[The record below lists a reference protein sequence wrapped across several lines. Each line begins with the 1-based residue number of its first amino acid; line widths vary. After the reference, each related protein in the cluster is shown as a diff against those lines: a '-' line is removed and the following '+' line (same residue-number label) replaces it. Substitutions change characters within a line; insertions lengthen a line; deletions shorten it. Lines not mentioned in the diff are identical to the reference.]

1 MGLADEEMLRQLMAS
16 FREELAERLAA
27 VNASLLAL
35 EQEPEGP
42 QRGELLESLFRHV
55 HSLKGAARAVSLHA
69 IERLAHALED
79 ALGAIQKGRLTLSAE
94 LFDLFYKGSD
104 MIGAAMVHLDSA
116 QDPQTSLDVDGYIE
130 RLSAAQRARPAAE
143 DTAEALLAQT
153 LPSAEPTLQPW
164 SAESIRVP
172 TARLDDLMAQT
183 GELLAARLSAGQRL
197 AEARRIRTLLNRWR
211 RDWLRMRSM
220 TLQRLE
226 QRGNGQSDPVLAFL
240 EQNQANLDAVTQWIN
255 DYVHHLS
262 DDLARLSLATS
273 ELQEGVKRAR
283 MLPLANLVG
292 AFRRMVRDLAR
303 EKGVEVTLET
313 QGADTEM
320 DKHVLEMVKDPLMHV
335 LRNCI
340 DHGIEPPQQ
349 REQAGKP
356 RQGTISLR
364 AERQGNVIL
373 LEIADDGAG
382 IDCNAVRQAA
392 VKRGIL
398 SAEQAAELGDE
409 QAAGLIFVSGIS
421 TAPLVTQVSGRG
433 VGLDVVRQ
441 NIEALQGHIEV
452 RSTRGQGT
460 TFILTLPLTLVS
472 TRCLLLRAAEQ
483 LFAVPLSTVER
494 LIEISP
500 AELATVEGGMAIS
513 YAGRPVSVVRLADV
527 LQLPGRGP
535 VAAPAD
541 SLRAVILHAGGQE
554 MAFIVDQFAGEQ
566 EVVVKSLG
574 RQLARVPN
582 IGGATVLGTG
592 QVIHILNVS
601 DLIKSARSGGG
612 RALPPAS
619 EGPTPPPAETRKA
632 ILVVDDSITTRT
644 LEKNILSAA
653 GYDVHLAVDGEEAL
667 AALQES
673 PIDLVVA
680 DIDMPR
686 LDGFELTRRVKED
699 ERYCNIPVI
708 LVTSMSSPEDRAKGI
723 AVGADAYIVKSS
735 FDQDELLDT
744 IQQFI

>member
-1 MGLADEEMLRQLMAS
+1 MLPADEEMLRQLMAS

-35 EQEPEGP
+35 EQEPESP

-55 HSLKGAARAVSLHA
+55 HSLKGAARAVNLHA

-79 ALGAIQKGRLTLSAE
+79 ALGAIQKGRLPLSVE
-94 LFDLFYKGSD
+94 LFDLLYKGSD
-104 MIGAAMVHLDSA
+104 MIGAAMIHIDA
-116 QDPQTSLDVDGYIE
+116 GRDPQTSLDLDDYIE
-130 RLSAAQRARPAAE
+130 RLTAIQRVRPAAG
-143 DTAEALLAQT
+143 AEALLAQT
-153 LPSAEPTLQPW
+153 PPSAEPALQPW

-183 GELLAARLSAGQRL
+183 GELLVARLGVEQRL
-197 AEARRIRTLLNRWR
+197 AEIRRVRAMLDRWR
-211 RDWLRMRSM
+211 RDWQRVRSKA
-220 TLQRLE
+220 LQQLALAD
-226 QRGNGQSDPVLAFL
+226 NGQNEPILAFL
-240 EQNQANLDAVTQWIN
+240 EQNEANLNTLTQWVN
-255 DYVHHLS
+255 EYVHHLS
-262 DDLARLSLATS
+262 DDMARLALATS

-303 EKGVEVTLET
+303 EKGIEVTLET
-313 QGADTEM
+313 QGVDTEM
-320 DKHVLEMVKDPLMHV
+320 DKHVLELVKDPLMHV

-340 DHGIEPPQQ
+340 DHGIEPPQVRQ
-349 REQAGKP
+349 RLGKP

-364 AERQGNVIL
+364 AERQGNVIV

-392 VKRGIL
+392 VKRGVL
-398 SAEQAAELGDE
+398 SAEEAAELNDEQAAE
-409 QAAGLIFVSGIS
+409 LIFVSGIS
-421 TAPLVTQVSGRG
+421 TAPLITEVSGRG

-441 NIEALQGHIEV
+441 NVEALQGHIEV
-452 RSTRGQGT
+452 RSTPGQGT

-472 TRCLLLRAAEQ
+472 TRCLLLRAAGQ

-494 LIEISP
+494 LIEI
-500 AELATVEGGMAIS
+500 AETEIAPVEGGMAIS

-527 LQLPGRGP
+527 LRLPGRS
-535 VAAPAD
+535 AAPSSAG
-541 SLRAVILHAGGQE
+541 SMRAVILHAGGQE

-574 RQLARVPN
+574 QQLARVPN
-582 IGGATVLGTG
+582 VAGATVLGTG
-592 QVIHILNVS
+592 EVIHILNVV
-601 DLIKSARSGGG
+601 DLIKSVRSGGARLAG
-612 RALPPAS
+612 PSEEAPA
-619 EGPTPPPAETRKA
+619 PAEARKA

-653 GYDVHLAVDGEEAL
+653 GYDVHLAVDGEQAL
-667 AALQES
+667 AALQET
-673 PIDLVVA
+673 PIDLIVA

-686 LDGFELTRRVKED
+686 LDGFELTRRVKES
-699 ERYCNIPVI
+699 ERYRDIPVI
-708 LVTSMSSPEDRAKGI
+708 LVTSMSSPEDRARGI

-735 FDQDELLDT
+735 FDQDDLLDA
-744 IQQFI
+744 IQQLI